1 MGGSL
6 KIMSITITENAAKH
20 VNNHLANRGKGIGL
34 RLGVKTTGCSGLAYV
49 IEFADK
55 VENDDKIFEDNGIKL
70 IVNTKSYVYLKGTQL
85 DFGKEG
91 INEGFKFNN
100 PNVKDK
106 CGCGESFNV

>member
-1 MGGSL
+1 
-6 KIMSITITENAAKH
+6 MSITITQTAAKH
-20 VNNHLANRGKGIGL
+20 VNEHLMSRGTGIGL

-55 VENDDKIFEDNGIKL
+55 VENDDKVFENNGIKL
-70 IVNTKSYVYLKGTQL
+70 IINPKCYVYLKGTEL

-91 INEGFKFNN
+91 LNEGFKFNN

-106 CGCGESFNV
+106 CGCGESFYV

>member
-1 MGGSL
+1 MGVSL

-55 VENDDKIFEDNGIKL
+55 VENDDKVFEDNGIKL
-70 IVNTKSYVYLKGTQL
+70 IVNPKSYVYLKGTQL
-85 DFGKEG
+85 DLG
-91 INEGFKFNN
+91 
-100 PNVKDK
+100 KDK

>member
-1 MGGSL
+1 
-6 KIMSITITENAAKH
+6 MSITITKIAAKH
-20 VNNHLANRGKGIGL
+20 VNQHLQKRGKGIGL

-55 VENDDKIFEDNGIKL
+55 IEDDDKIFENNGVKL
-70 IVNTKSYVYLKGTQL
+70 LVNPKSYVYLKGTEL

-91 INEGFKFNN
+91 LNEGFKFKN
-100 PNVKDK
+100 PNVKDQ

>member
-1 MGGSL
+1 MGSSL

-55 VENDDKIFEDNGIKL
+55 VENIPENKRGLSDVFKAAVYKKPSLMLDVLKVFVGI
-70 IVNTKSYVYLKGTQL
+70 
-85 DFGKEG
+85 
-91 INEGFKFNN
+91 
-100 PNVKDK
+100 
-106 CGCGESFNV
+106 